1 MKKIKWDNVTE
12 LIIFVTSLTLA
23 LISFCKMAQG
33 SLVAVICLTMFNFI
47 WMVTGYDI
55 YEKLRG

>member
-12 LIIFVTSLTLA
+12 LIIFVTALTLA

-33 SLVAVICLTMFNFI
+33 SLVAVICLI
-47 WMVTGYDI
+47 RSY
-55 YEKLRG
+55 